1 MAGAPQPTRPKGRG
15 VHSSSNFRARWNRT
29 GRRLAA
35 VLAGALAAATAWI
48 AWPAYAADSVQGLDV
63 SSYQNSRGTI
73 SWSQV
78 KAAGQSFVYLK
89 ATEGVSYTNSYYAAN
104 SRDANTAGLLRG
116 AYHFARPDSSS
127 GDAVAEAR
135 YFVSVTGTSLTGQ
148 LPPALDIEDSGGLSA
163 ASLVTWI
170 RSFLDEVERLTG
182 RVPVIYTGPSFWQSS
197 TGNSTAFTRYPLWI
211 AHYVSSPTIPGG
223 WSAYTFWQNT
233 SSYTVSGIT
242 GAVDHDYFN
251 GTLAQLQALA
261 GGSTPT
267 NPYTPAQVCG
277 DGYTVIDQQALG
289 TDGTV
294 YLLYNSGNSY
304 NCVVTLKATSLGT
317 ASAVS
322 AYLEVEGK
330 TRVTDSGSFSY
341 YAGPVRAAANNTCV
355 KWGGSA
361 GASTYDSPSEHCG

>member
-1 MAGAPQPTRPKGRG
+1 VRT
-15 VHSSSNFRARWNRT
+15 ARWIRH
-29 GRRLAA
+29 GHRAARWFAA
-35 VLAGALAAATAWI
+35 VLIVAAAGI
-48 AWPAYAADSVQGLDV
+48 AAPAHAADPVQGLDV

-73 SWSQV
+73 SWTQV

-89 ATEGVSYTNSYYAAN
+89 ATEGVSYTNPYYAAN

-135 YFVSVTGTSLTGQ
+135 YFVGVTGTSLTGQ

-163 ASLVTWI
+163 SALVTWTKA
-170 RSFLDEVERLTG
+170 FLDEVERLTG
-182 RVPVIYTGPSFWQSS
+182 RVPVIYTGPSFWQTY
-197 TGNSTAFTRYPLWI
+197 TGNSTAFARYPLWI

-223 WSAYTFWQNT
+223 WTAYTFWQNT

-251 GTLAQLQALA
+251 GTLAQLRALA
-261 GGSTPT
+261 GASPT
-267 NPYTPAQVCG
+267 NPYTATQVCG
-277 DGYTVIDQQALG
+277 DGYTVIDQAALG
-289 TDGTV
+289 GDGTV
-294 YLLYNSGNSY
+294 YLLYNSGTAD

-317 ASAVS
+317 ATAAS

-330 TRVTDSGSFSY
+330 TRVTDSGSYSY
-341 YAGPVRAAANNTCV
+341 YAGPVRATADNTCV

-361 GASTYDSPSEHCG
+361 AGSTYDSPFEHCG